1 MLTDLVSL
9 FLTRS
14 AYLVFQLW
22 SHAHLYVDAFRT
34 SSSHLF
40 FTFTSS
46 SISLSL
52 NFQTGPTK
60 STQFPD
66 SVKVGVRRAAR
77 LGFKERSPKEKA
89 AAKENDDGYTKNLM
103 TKMHMGKKDK
113 EGSDGIPL
121 EGATAEERE
130 RAQAEA
136 ANGTAGEPTLRSDSR
151 ETESEESAEDE
162 EDEEVPLL

>member
-1 MLTDLVSL
+1 M
-9 FLTRS
+9 
-14 AYLVFQLW
+14 Y
-22 SHAHLYVDAFRT
+22 
-34 SSSHLF
+34 
-40 FTFTSS
+40 
-46 SISLSL
+46 
-52 NFQTGPTK
+52 NPQTGPTK

-77 LGFKERSPKEKA
+77 LGFKERAPKEKSE
-89 AAKENDDGYTKNLM
+89 AKDNDDGFTKSFM

-113 EGSDGIPL
+113 EGSDGL

-136 ANGTAGEPTLRSDSR
+136 ANRAGGQQTLRADSR